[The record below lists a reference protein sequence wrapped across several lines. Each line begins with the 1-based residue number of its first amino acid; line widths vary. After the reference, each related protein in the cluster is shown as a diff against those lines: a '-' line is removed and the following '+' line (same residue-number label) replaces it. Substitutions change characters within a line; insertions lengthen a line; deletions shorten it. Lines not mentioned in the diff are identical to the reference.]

1 MEEIIL
7 ENKPKLIKWL
17 SSDSELFLQYVQAK
31 KLITMSQYSEL
42 MDMTAKERVIIRLLD
57 IILGRGENVCRKFLD
72 LLKDDDV
79 NEISPELREWI
90 KTVDTKDQKTEKD
103 CKRRE
108 SGDRPIQETAN
119 MTRHS
124 GIQVI
129 CNISASDGSFINSPV
144 ITGRSL
150 CPIEF
155 DTTAAPSGR
164 SDVQAIY
171 QKPDRDCQQRPIQ
184 DCQMFLKK
192 NFSLLVQNVKNI
204 DPIIDDLVDLHAES
218 VANVRAKSTDQE
230 KMRKLLGCVN
240 CESIAKDLVIA
251 LYKHEK
257 PLMNELQNNY

>member
-108 SGDRPIQETAN
+108 SGDRPIQ
-119 MTRHS
+119 
-124 GIQVI
+124 
-129 CNISASDGSFINSPV
+129 D
-144 ITGRSL
+144 
-150 CPIEF
+150 
-155 DTTAAPSGR
+155 
-164 SDVQAIY
+164 

>member
-7 ENKPKLIKWL
+7 DNKPKLIKWL

-72 LLKDDDV
+72 LLKEDDV

-90 KTVDTKDQKTEKD
+90 KTVDTKDQKTETD
-103 CKRRE
+103 CKRRK

-129 CNISASDGSFINSPV
+129 GNISASDGSFINSPA

-150 CPIEF
+150 CATEF
-155 DTTAAPSGR
+155 NTTAAPSGR
-164 SDVQAIY
+164 SDVQANY
-171 QKPDRDCQQRPIQ
+171 QKPDRDYQQRPIQ

-204 DPIIDDLVDLHAES
+204 DPIIDDLVDLHPES
-218 VANVRAKSTDQE
+218 AANVRAKSTDQE

-257 PLMNELQNNY
+257 HLMNEMQNNY

>member
-7 ENKPKLIKWL
+7 DNKPKLIKWL

-72 LLKDDDV
+72 LLKEDDV

-90 KTVDTKDQKTEKD
+90 KTVDTKDQKTETD
-103 CKRRE
+103 CKRRK
-108 SGDRPIQETAN
+108 SGDRPIQ
-119 MTRHS
+119 
-124 GIQVI
+124 G
-129 CNISASDGSFINSPV
+129 NISASDGSFINSPA

-150 CPIEF
+150 CATEF
-155 DTTAAPSGR
+155 NTTAAPSGR
-164 SDVQAIY
+164 SDVQANCKY
-171 QKPDRDCQQRPIQ
+171 QKPDRDYQQRPIQ

-204 DPIIDDLVDLHAES
+204 DPIIDDLVDLHPES
-218 VANVRAKSTDQE
+218 AANVRAKSTDQE

-257 PLMNELQNNY
+257 HLMNEMQNNY

>member
-7 ENKPKLIKWL
+7 DNKPKLIKWL

-42 MDMTAKERVIIRLLD
+42 MDMAAKERVIIRLLD
-57 IILGRGENVCRKFLD
+57 IILGRGESVCRKFLD
-72 LLKDDDV
+72 LLKEDDV

-90 KTVDTKDQKTEKD
+90 RTVDTKDQKTEKD

-108 SGDRPIQETAN
+108 SGDRPIQ
-119 MTRHS
+119 
-124 GIQVI
+124 G
-129 CNISASDGSFINSPV
+129 NISASDGSFINSPV

-150 CPIEF
+150 CPTEF
-155 DTTAAPSGR
+155 NTTAAPSGR
-164 SDVQAIY
+164 SNVQANY

-192 NFSLLVQNVKNI
+192 KFSLLVQNVKNI

-257 PLMNELQNNY
+257 PLMNDLQNNY

>member
-7 ENKPKLIKWL
+7 DNKPKLIKWL

-42 MDMTAKERVIIRLLD
+42 MDMAAKERVIIRLLD
-57 IILGRGENVCRKFLD
+57 IILGRGESVCRKFLD
-72 LLKDDDV
+72 LLKEDDV

-90 KTVDTKDQKTEKD
+90 RTVDTKDQKTEKD

-108 SGDRPIQETAN
+108 SGDRPIQ
-119 MTRHS
+119 
-124 GIQVI
+124 
-129 CNISASDGSFINSPV
+129 D
-144 ITGRSL
+144 
-150 CPIEF
+150 
-155 DTTAAPSGR
+155 
-164 SDVQAIY
+164 

-192 NFSLLVQNVKNI
+192 KFSLLVQNVKNI

-257 PLMNELQNNY
+257 PLMNDLQNNY

>member
-17 SSDSELFLQYVQAK
+17 SSDSELLLQHVQAK
-31 KLITMSQYSEL
+31 KLITMSQYNEL
-42 MDMTAKERVIIRLLD
+42 MDMKPKERVIIKLLD
-57 IILGRGENVCRKFLD
+57 IILSKGENVCREFLD
-72 LLKDDDV
+72 LLKEDDV
-79 NEISPELREWI
+79 NEISPELRDWI
-90 KTVDTKDQKTEKD
+90 KTVDTEYQKTEED

-119 MTRHS
+119 MASHS
-124 GIQVI
+124 CIKVK
-129 CNISASDGSFINSPV
+129 CNISSSDGSSIFSPV

-155 DTTAAPSGR
+155 NTAAPSGR
-164 SDVQAIY
+164 SDVQANY
-171 QKPDRDCQQRPIQ
+171 QKPDRDGQQRPIQ

-192 NFSLLVQNVKNI
+192 NFSLLVQKVRNI
-204 DPIIDDLVDLHAES
+204 NPIIDDLDLHPES

-230 KMRKLLGCVN
+230 KMRTLLGCVN
-240 CESIAKDLVIA
+240 CESIAKDLVTA